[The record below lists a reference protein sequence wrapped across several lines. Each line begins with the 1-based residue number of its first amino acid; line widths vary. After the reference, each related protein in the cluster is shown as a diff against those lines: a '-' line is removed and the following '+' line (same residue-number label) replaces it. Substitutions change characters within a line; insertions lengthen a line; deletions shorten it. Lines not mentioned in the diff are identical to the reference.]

1 MWPPFGGVGAYI
13 LGFRCYQR
21 AAVLIR
27 ITLSLSGCGVV
38 QVTAGTHPLQLCV
51 IFTDLIIDLSNLSDA
66 VLRLKATSN

>member
-38 QVTAGTHPLQLCV
+38 QVTAGTPPHFALFSP
-51 IFTDLIIDLSNLSDA
+51 I
-66 VLRLKATSN
+66 

>member
-1 MWPPFGGVGAYI
+1 MWPPFGGVEAYI

-38 QVTAGTHPLQLCV
+38 QVTAGTPP
-51 IFTDLIIDLSNLSDA
+51 I
-66 VLRLKATSN
+66 LRYFHRFNNRPEQSQ

>member
-38 QVTAGTHPLQLCV
+38 QVTAGTPPFCV